1 MFIEDRINITSTLN
15 SLMIAV
21 QTALFCAESYRMSF
35 QIAADPGSFAPVNLY
50 YALAFAVS
58 FLLLLFT
65 DILKNNFLTLQETK
79 LPTKLSLVE

>member
-1 MFIEDRINITSTLN
+1 
-15 SLMIAV
+15 
-21 QTALFCAESYRMSF
+21 MSF